1 MYTKYPIE
9 GRFGKYG
16 GKYIPETLA
25 IAVRELELAYEK
37 YKDDSEFQDE
47 LSYYLN
53 QYAGRPTPLY
63 FAKNLTE
70 HIGGAKIFIKREDL
84 LHGGAHKIN
93 NTLGQALLAR
103 RMGKKR
109 IIAETGAGQHGV
121 GTAIAAS
128 VLGLNAE
135 VYMGSKDVQR
145 QELNVFLMQLLGA
158 DVHSVESG
166 TRTLKDAINEAL
178 RDWITHVNTTYYL
191 IGSVVG
197 PHPYPMIVRDFQ
209 SIIGKEIKMQM
220 QHFSKQLPDAIVA
233 CVGGGSNAMGTF
245 YPFLD
250 DHDVLL
256 YGIEAGGKGIRSG
269 EHSATLSAGSE
280 GILHG
285 MLTYLLQDKFGQV
298 TDTHSISAGLDYPG
312 VGPELAL
319 LKDIKRVKYIDCID
333 EDAVKAFL
341 TLSRLEGIIPALEPS
356 HAIHYAM
363 KLAKTMK
370 KNESIV
376 VTLSGRGDKDIKIIQ
391 AYTKNRK
398 DNKKYAKKS
407 GK

>member
-1 MYTKYPIE
+1 MHTKYPIE

-37 YKDDSEFQDE
+37 YKYDSEFQDE

-70 HIGGAKIFIKREDL
+70 HIGGAKIFLKREDL